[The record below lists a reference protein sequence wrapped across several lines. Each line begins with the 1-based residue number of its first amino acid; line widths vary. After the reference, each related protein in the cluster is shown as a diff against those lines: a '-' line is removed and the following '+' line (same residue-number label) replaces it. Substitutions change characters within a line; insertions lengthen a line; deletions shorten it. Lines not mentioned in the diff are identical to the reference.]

1 MLWCVLIVGGIML
14 VLFTYFFF
22 VESVLAQTL
31 MTACVAIFL
40 SMNIFLI
47 YIYQNPYRPE
57 LGAKD
62 AGFGSGFDVNWFV
75 EDSASSQSSESKK

>member
-1 MLWCVLIVGGIML
+1 ML
-14 VLFTYFFF
+14 VLFTYFFY
-22 VESVLAQTL
+22 VESLIAQTL
-31 MTACVAIFL
+31 MSACVAVFL

-62 AGFGSGFDVNWFV
+62 AGFGTGFNPDWFK
-75 EDSASSQSSESKK
+75 EGPAPKSLETHQ